1 MNMQTPSSILPP
13 LGAKERLHFLDI
25 VRGFAML
32 GIIMVNYF
40 LIASSGMF
48 ATSAGNNITS
58 LMVNWFAEGK
68 FYTLFSFLFGIG
80 FMIFMNRAEAKF
92 DSPRIVFMRR
102 LVILFG
108 FGLLHIAFIWS
119 GDILTYYAVA
129 GFALLAF
136 YKCRPRTLL
145 IWAITLF
152 IVSSLLPLGWMLQ
165 PMSPG
170 GMDAFSNEATNTS
183 YVASIGE
190 RFSEVVGMLSTAQT
204 MLVPMLMMFLLGM
217 YVVKKGLFHG
227 METKK
232 HIWNRIWLVVTGCF
246 VVVQTVT
253 IVSTLN
259 GSGEEMSGFD
269 LSMLTGQLGGVV
281 GSMFYMSSLAMLFLH
296 VGQLRPLLMLIGN
309 VGKMSLTCYLLHSA
323 IGTFLFYDYGLGLG
337 KLVQPIGIAGI
348 GFAVFIL
355 LITLSTVWLKYF
367 KSGPVEWLWR
377 KGTYGKTG
385 HTQTVFAGTDT
396 TPARNKGTDSS
407 TAQQSTK

>member
-1 MNMQTPSSILPP
+1 MKIQASPSMLPP

-48 ATSAGNNITS
+48 ANSAGNNMTT

-108 FGLLHIAFIWS
+108 FGLLHIALIWS

-145 IWAITLF
+145 SWAVGLF
-152 IVSSLLPLGWMLQ
+152 VVSSLLPLGWMLQ

-170 GMDAFSNEATNTS
+170 AMDAFSSEATHTS

-204 MLVPMLMMFLLGM
+204 MLIPMLMMFLLGM
-217 YVVKKGLFHG
+217 YVVKKGLFHE

-232 HIWNRIWLVVTGCF
+232 PIWNRIWFVVTCCF

-253 IVSTLN
+253 IVSTRN

-323 IGTFLFYDYGLGLG
+323 IGTFLFHDYGLGLG
-337 KLVQPIGIAGI
+337 KLMQPIGIAGI
-348 GFAVFIL
+348 GLAVFIF
-355 LITLSTVWLKYF
+355 LIILSTIWLKSF
-367 KSGPVEWLWR
+367 KSGPVEWLWL
-377 KGTYGKTG
+377 KGTYGKMGKVTSR
-385 HTQTVFAGTDT
+385 QVVSKS
-396 TPARNKGTDSS
+396 NL
-407 TAQQSTK
+407 